1 VKVPLMD
8 ANGWPQGGVRFP
20 DVEHPLGKPSPV
32 SLPPVV
38 TTSINDTCGNRG
50 QFQPF
55 TPAELTAK
63 YGSKEK
69 YLELYGESLAKLIEQ
84 GFVLPE
90 DEVAMLGYASY
101 LWDNAENYIE
111 RSRSASS
118 Q

>member
-1 VKVPLMD
+1 VQQRPGDPAQSGQHVAVYPRAACRHRKGD
-8 ANGWPQGGVRFP
+8 RCA
-20 DVEHPLGKPSPV
+20 
-32 SLPPVV
+32 
-38 TTSINDTCGNRG
+38 RG

-69 YLELYGESLAKLIEQ
+69 YLELYQQSLAKLIEQ

-90 DEVAMLGYASY
+90 DEIAMLGYASY
-101 LWDNAENYIE
+101 LWDNAESYIE
-111 RSRSASS
+111 RSRSAST